1 MSHETPEVPHPHVV
15 FVHGLWMNG
24 LETLWIRRRMQSR
37 GFAPRAFRYA
47 SLHASVE
54 QVVDDL
60 SAGLARLPP
69 PVHLVGHSLGGLM
82 LLKLFELRPDQP
94 PGRVVLMGSP
104 ASGSHAAQSVAQWT
118 IGPAVLGPLALAELV
133 RAAPRRWT
141 QSRDLGVIAGS
152 GRLGLGRLVCE
163 LPEPNDGT
171 VAVEETR
178 IEGMTDHV
186 VLPVTHTGMLV
197 SAAVAQRV
205 ARFLRSGR
213 FSDGSDPCGV
223 RPREN
228 GKQEEVVLG
237 VRPLRGQTQDP
248 SRSLTQDRSRS
259 LTPSGV

>member
-1 MSHETPEVPHPHVV
+1 MSHETPEVPYPHVV

-24 LETLWIRRRMQSR
+24 LETLWIRRRMQSLD
-37 GFAPRAFRYA
+37 FAPRAFRYE

-54 QVVDDL
+54 QVVDAL
-60 SAGLARLPP
+60 SAALARLPP

-104 ASGSHAAQSVAQWT
+104 ASGSHAARSVSQWT

-133 RAAPRRWT
+133 RGEPRRWT
-141 QSRDLGVIAGS
+141 QPRELGVIAGCTS
-152 GRLGLGRLVCE
+152 AGLGRLVAD
-163 LPEPNDGT
+163 LPRPNDGT

-186 VLPVTHTGMLV
+186 VLPVTHTSMLV
-197 SAAVAQRV
+197 SADAARHL

-213 FSDGSDPCGV
+213 FSGSDPGS
-223 RPREN
+223 
-228 GKQEEVVLG
+228 KQES
-237 VRPLRGQTQDP
+237 DP
-248 SRSLTQDRSRS
+248 FWG
-259 LTPSGV
+259 LTPPGP

>member
-1 MSHETPEVPHPHVV
+1 MSHETPEVPNPHVV

-60 SAGLARLPP
+60 SAELARLPP

-82 LLKLFELRPDQP
+82 VLKLFELRPDQP

-104 ASGSHAAQSVAQWT
+104 AAGSHAARSVSHWA

-133 RAAPRRWT
+133 HGGPRRWT
-141 QSRDLGVIAGS
+141 QPRELGVIAGS
-152 GRLGLGRLVCE
+152 TSVGLGRLVAD
-163 LPEPNDGT
+163 LPQPNDGT

-186 VLPVTHTGMLV
+186 VLPVTHTSMLV
-197 SAAVAQRV
+197 SAGVTEHV
-205 ARFLRSGR
+205 ARFLRGGR
-213 FSDGSDPCGV
+213 FREKGSDPG
-223 RPREN
+223 PR
-228 GKQEEVVLG
+228 
-237 VRPLRGQTQDP
+237 
-248 SRSLTQDRSRS
+248 
-259 LTPSGV
+259 